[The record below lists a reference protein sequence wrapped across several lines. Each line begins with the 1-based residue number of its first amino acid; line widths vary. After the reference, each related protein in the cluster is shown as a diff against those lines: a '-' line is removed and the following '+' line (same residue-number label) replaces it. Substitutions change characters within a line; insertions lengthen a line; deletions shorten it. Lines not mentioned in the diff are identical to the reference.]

1 MYQVSSTIKV
11 SKDTKDSLTKV
22 AARLQEK
29 SGKRVDLDEAIRH
42 LLSTSN
48 QSEEIKP
55 ELLDKLFGS
64 VPQLS
69 VKDLHSE
76 RRLDE
81 QRFRRKYRT

>member
-1 MYQVSSTIKV
+1 VSSTIKV
-11 SKDTKDSLTKV
+11 SKETKNSLTKV

-29 SGKRVDLDEAIRH
+29 SGKRVDLDEAIQH
-42 LLSTSN
+42 LLSASN
-48 QSEEIKP
+48 QSEEKKP
-55 ELLDKLFGS
+55 ELLDKIFGS

-69 VKDLHSE
+69 VKDLRSE